1 MEIKTLAG
9 ATLAVGLL
17 GVGVLTGTVIGA
29 GQAFAQ
35 NTAAP
40 YAAPAAQNV
49 AALYTAPAAQNAAA
63 PYTAPVARNAAA
75 PLAQAATT
83 PAPAAPSAPKATL
96 TQAQAEAAALAASPG
111 NTVDHTQLTTQNG
124 VAVYDVDFTNGG
136 GVIVDA
142 NTGAIVAKE
151 AAGADKGGGRGHG
164 ARGADQAA
172 LAAKA
177 TVTKEQ
183 AEKTALA
190 ASAGAT
196 VDHSQ
201 LAGDPN
207 GVVFWDVDFTNG
219 GGVKVNAQTGA
230 VIATEAAGTDH
241 VGGGRPGGHGGHG
254 GHDHAPGT
262 GGAAPST
269 TP

>member
-1 MEIKTLAG
+1 MKRKTLAG
-9 ATLAVGLL
+9 SAMAGGLL
-17 GVGVLTGTVIGA
+17 GLGMLAGSLVGTGY
-29 GQAFAQ
+29 AFAQ
-35 NTAAP
+35 TPAAPNTAP
-40 YAAPAAQNV
+40 VQQAAA
-49 AALYTAPAAQNAAA
+49 APAAQNAAA
-63 PYTAPVARNAAA
+63 PYTAPAAQNAAA
-75 PLAQAATT
+75 PVAQAATT
-83 PAPAAPSAPKATL
+83 PAPAAPSTPKATL

-111 NTVDHTQLTTQNG
+111 NTVDHTHLMTRNG
-124 VAVYDVDFTNGG
+124 IAVYDVDFTNGG

-151 AAGADKGGGRGHG
+151 AAGTDTGGGRGHG
-164 ARGADQAA
+164 NKGANQAA

-177 TVTKEQ
+177 TVTQAQ

-190 ASAGAT
+190 ASPGAT
-196 VDHSQ
+196 VDHSR

-241 VGGGRPGGHGGHG
+241 VGGGRPGGHGGRGDHG
-254 GHDHAPGT
+254 HAPST
-262 GGAAPST
+262 GGATPAT